1 MSTPNPAAQAI
12 IEALKDPGLTPEQR
26 AGLVAALQ
34 ALMPSAPSQAPAPA
48 PHSPTVTSPM
58 KGRRME
64 LTKSGVAAIPLPLR
78 GEVLIFDTTC
88 PQLAVRARPGGRTYI
103 VMTWD
108 RERRR
113 RASKTLGKCAALTPE
128 QARVRAQQVVADVSA
143 GQDIRRASDTGLTLR
158 ELVKRW
164 HAEKSKGRRTADELR
179 DKALDWLGKLADR
192 PAAEIEREDIGRIHH
207 DIATKARKRVYK
219 RIGDEVLPVEVGEP
233 GMPATADKW
242 RATVAAVYTW
252 GVGKGLVAT
261 NPASGI
267 AQAFDTKRAARTH
280 YLKGDELLKF
290 WAAMEADLDVDTRDV
305 FKLLLFTGQRRGNV
319 LEMRW
324 SDVDLAAG
332 RWSLSAGQ
340 TKQGRA
346 QTTPLVT
353 QAREIL
359 QRRQADAGTPWV
371 FPAVRRGKDGEVGP
385 MSEARLRDAWLRIT
399 KAAGIKGM
407 RIHDLRHT
415 SGSWLARLGA
425 SEAIRQKALGHQTP
439 AMAARYAHL
448 ELDPVADALQR
459 VADAVQAAATKP
471 AATVRKFKRG
481 VA

>member
-1 MSTPNPAAQAI
+1 MSTQNPAAQAI
-12 IEALKDPGLTPEQR
+12 IDALKDHGLSAQQR

-34 ALMPSAPSQAPAPA
+34 AVMPSAQVENATAKTRTKP
-48 PHSPTVTSPM
+48 VKVPM
-58 KGRRME
+58 RGQRIE
-64 LTKSGVAAIPLPLR
+64 LTKSAVAAIPLPLE
-78 GEVLIFDTTC
+78 GEVLVYDAVC

-113 RASKTLGKCAALTPE
+113 RASKTLGKCTALTPE
-128 QARVRAQQVVADVSA
+128 QARKQAQQVVAAVSE
-143 GQDIRRASDTGLTLR
+143 GQDIRRTSDAGLTLR
-158 ELVKRW
+158 DLIGRW
-164 HAEKSKGRRTADELR
+164 HAEKTRSTRTADELR

-192 PAAEIEREDIGRIHH
+192 PAAEITREEIGRIHH

-219 RIGDEVLPVEVGEP
+219 RVGDKVQAVEIGEP

-242 RATVAAVYTW
+242 RATVAAIYTW
-252 GVGKGLVAT
+252 GMGKGLVPS
-261 NPASGI
+261 NPAAGI
-267 AQAFDTKRAARTH
+267 AQAFDTRRAARTA
-280 YLKGDELLKF
+280 YLKGDELLRF
-290 WAAMEADLDVDTRDV
+290 WTALEADQDADTRDA

-319 LEMRW
+319 LDMRW
-324 SDVDLAAG
+324 ADVDLQAG
-332 RWSLSAGQ
+332 RWSLSAKQ
-340 TKQGRA
+340 TKQARA
-346 QTTPLVT
+346 QTVPLVA
-353 QAREIL
+353 QACEIL
-359 QRRQADAGTPWV
+359 QRRHADAGTAWV
-371 FPAVRRGKDGEVGP
+371 FPAVRRGKDGELGP

-399 KAAGIKGM
+399 KAATIEGM

-459 VADAVQAAATKP
+459 VADAVQSAATKP
-471 AATVRKFKRG
+471 AAPVRKFKKG
-481 VA
+481 AA